1 MASTLPQIMQA
12 FDRYYNAGKAV
23 FGELSKKIR
32 SKKALEL
39 EDQLFFIRVFLLV
52 LDRANFREKQRVNQ
66 SFGPFKELY
75 KQLRKVQHIKMIQE
89 GYEEHFGDNKGL
101 YAEYGKAIA
110 ADKKSIYTHVY
121 EIILSI
127 PPQDWEKLYQ
137 DVLLHAK
144 GLSILTINTAMTQI
158 INEEIEYF
166 SFDAKTK
173 LDPQSIH
180 DIFKGIKKVTCL
192 EKTRLTIGLNTI
204 FTPLVHEQILSLQEE
219 MVVWHKNQLLLQHLG
234 NYLAKKE
241 KVSKKYHAVLT
252 QIQKIHRGLTQK
264 IGDKCRQLFV
274 KMLH

>member
-1 MASTLPQIMQA
+1 MESTLPQIMQA
-12 FDRYYNAGKAV
+12 FDRYYGAGKTV

-39 EDQLFFIRVFLLV
+39 EDQLFFIRLFLLV
-52 LDRANFREKQRVNQ
+52 LDRAHFKEKQRVSL
-66 SFGPFKELY
+66 SFGPFKELH

-89 GYEEHFGDNKGL
+89 GYDQHFGDNKGL

-110 ADKKSIYTHVY
+110 ADKKDIYTHVY

-127 PPQDWEKLYQ
+127 PPQDWENLYR
-137 DVLLHAK
+137 DVFQYAK
-144 GLSILTINTAMTQI
+144 GLSILTLNTAITQI

-192 EKTRLTIGLNTI
+192 EKTRLNIGLNTI
-204 FTPLVHEQILSLQEE
+204 FTPLVHEQIIALEEE
-219 MVVWHKNQLLLQHLG
+219 MVAWHKNQLLLQHLG

-252 QIQKIHRGLTQK
+252 QVQKMHKSLTQK
-264 IGDKCRQLFV
+264 IGDRCRQLFV